1 VWLSIANLVVEPK
14 SRAKYRFDEWR
25 KDRLLTLKRFMNELL
40 FDQMPVR

>member
-1 VWLSIANLVVEPK
+1 MWLSIANLVVEPK